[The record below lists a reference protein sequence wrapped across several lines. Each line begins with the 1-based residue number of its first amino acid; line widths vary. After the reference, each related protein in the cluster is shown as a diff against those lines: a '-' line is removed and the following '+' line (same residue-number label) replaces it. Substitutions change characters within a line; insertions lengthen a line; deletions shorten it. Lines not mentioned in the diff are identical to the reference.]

1 MKRITTHFYATVL
14 SLATIA
20 CLISCKATA
29 NEMTLRFKDSIT
41 FIASNDLIFRIYE
54 DSVMTKEFVGKGY
67 TVADSIVYR
76 AKNSDHCIITIH
88 GEVENLVFRKNIDDN
103 YGKGYEYYQKPKTL
117 IVFAETISYF
127 DNDKMTS
134 LRCMVAMG
142 DEMGKRMKNMTVD
155 KNENLE
161 ELWCSNVGL
170 EELDVSKNKKLRTL
184 YCANNRLS
192 KLDVTNNKN
201 LENLVCFDNGIT
213 SLDVSENR
221 RLKFLSCDNPLKE
234 LDITN
239 NEDLE
244 DLICRA
250 ELRSLDIRNR

>member
-1 MKRITTHFYATVL
+1 MKRITAHSYAAVL
-14 SLATIA
+14 FFATIA
-20 CLISCKATA
+20 CLISCKAAA
-29 NEMTLRFKDSIT
+29 NEMTLRFKDRIT
-41 FIASNDLIFRIYE
+41 FIASTDLTFRIYE
-54 DSVMTKEFVGKGY
+54 DSVLTKEFVGKGY

-76 AKNSDHCIITIH
+76 AQNSDHCIITIH
-88 GEVENLVFRKNIDDN
+88 GEVENLVFRKNIEDN

-117 IVFAETISYF
+117 IVWAKTVSYF

-134 LRCMVAMG
+134 LRYIVAMG
-142 DEMGKRMKNMTVD
+142 DEMGKRMQNMTVD

-161 ELWCSNVGL
+161 ELWCSNAGL
-170 EELDVSKNKKLRTL
+170 EELDVS
-184 YCANNRLS
+184 
-192 KLDVTNNKN
+192 
-201 LENLVCFDNGIT
+201 EN
-213 SLDVSENR
+213 S

-250 ELRSLDIRNR
+250 ELTSDD